1 MLLQLTGVVPSVI
14 ATVPVPDIVVVNFLL
29 ITVGVKVI
37 AQVVSSA
44 KVILFALTV
53 TLVEG
58 VLVK

>member
-14 ATVPVPDIVVVNFLL
+14 ATVPVPDTVVVNFLL

>member
-58 VLVK
+58 ELVK